1 MSSNYNRRRP
11 PTPPATTNTGRP
23 KKRLKPGPLLF
34 LIFVLLAANL
44 VWFIAWLI
52 PNAPENTEKV
62 ASVSGEAIT
71 QGEWM
76 AAMEEQYGR
85 DVLLEMVNQKVME
98 TAAKEYDIKVSE
110 KEIELELAM
119 LRSGQDRT
127 ESALAGEDP
136 ELLKDKVKARLILE
150 KVLTKDIVIEEGKI
164 EEFYK
169 ENQTLYDV
177 EDAYRTRMIVVDSEK
192 EAEEALSELENGSSF
207 EALARERSLD
217 TATGSLGGDIG
228 YVSADQNSIDP
239 AIAKTVTSVKVDG
252 FSDPLELKDGR
263 TAIISVTEKAEG
275 QTFSFKEVKDHI
287 SRELA
292 LEQLPQSV
300 TPEAFWKE
308 FDAEWFYGE

>member
-1 MSSNYNRRRP
+1 MSSNHNRRRP
-11 PTPPATTNTGRP
+11 ASAPANPGRP
-23 KKRLKPGPLLF
+23 KRKLKTGPLLL
-34 LIFVLLAANL
+34 LIAVLLAANL
-44 VWFIAWLI
+44 LWFIAWLI
-52 PNAPENTEKV
+52 PNAPESTEEV
-62 ASVSGEAIT
+62 ASVSGKAIT
-71 QGEWM
+71 QGQWM

-98 TAAKEYDIKVSE
+98 TAAKEYDITVTE

-119 LRSGQDRT
+119 LRSGQDGADST
-127 ESALAGEDP
+127 LPEDDP
-136 ELLKDKVKARLILE
+136 ELLKKKVKARLILE
-150 KVLTKDIVIEEGKI
+150 KVLTKDIVIKESKI

-169 ENQTLYDV
+169 QNQSLYDV

-192 EAEEALSELENGSSF
+192 EAEDAVSELKNGSSF

-239 AIAKTVTSVKVDG
+239 AIAKTVASVEVGDW
-252 FSDPLELKDGR
+252 SDPLELEDGR

-275 QTFSFKEVKDHI
+275 QKFSFKEVKDHI